1 MSSYVTLCSV
11 VCQCL
16 FLSLC
21 LQCNVAFLL
30 HDPSCILVC
39 SRLATIASTMAGVYT
54 AIQPVK
60 GHWFLFELEPHN
72 IILTFIMQCFVKDW
86 NNSQQF
92 WLVLE
97 FGNLPFAESIYFPP
111 VWTPIR
117 TQAEEAQLYPHND
130 TITTVWALF
139 FPMKTTFHH
148 LPSALMTC
156 SQTSVYTSKDAT
168 WGSSG
173 CVPGSAFFQG

>member
-1 MSSYVTLCSV
+1 MVKSFTEQYLFKCNIYNLCS
-11 VCQCL
+11 CL
-16 FLSLC
+16 FVCCYFC
-21 LQCNVAFLL
+21 LLY
-30 HDPSCILVC
+30 
-39 SRLATIASTMAGVYT
+39 IASTMAGVYT
-54 AIQPVK
+54 AIQSVK

-117 TQAEEAQLYPHND
+117 TQAEEAQLCPHND